1 MAQKNITVKVQN
13 GSIEELADLLWQS
26 GRPTDPPV
34 PPATEP
40 VVLTA
45 EECIR
50 RWAVREFSTRL
61 KHSRK
66 EKAAKLASDAVPDP
80 VEVE

>member
-26 GRPTDPPV
+26 GRPTDPP
-34 PPATEP
+34 ATEP

-45 EECIR
+45 EECVR
-50 RWAVREFSTRL
+50 RWIVRELGTRL
-61 KHSRK
+61 KHDRK
-66 EKAAKLASDAVPDP
+66 EKAAKTASDAVPDP